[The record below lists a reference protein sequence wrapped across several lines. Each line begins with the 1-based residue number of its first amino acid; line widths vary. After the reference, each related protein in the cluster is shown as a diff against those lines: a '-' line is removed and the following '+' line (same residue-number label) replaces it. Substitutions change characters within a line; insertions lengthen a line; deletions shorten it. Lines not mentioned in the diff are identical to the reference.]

1 VKRLNQIKKNTMKNS
16 NFNRRFTVQI
26 SEQGTTC
33 SVKNVT
39 VERLT
44 EKRDSEYEWIYS
56 IQSDYLDQILDLK
69 VGENIFFQPNRDDS
83 KSKGIITRIS

>member
-1 VKRLNQIKKNTMKNS
+1 MKNS
-16 NFNRRFTVQI
+16 NFNRRFTVQM
-26 SEQGTTC
+26 SVQGTTG

-44 EKRDSEYEWIYS
+44 EERESEYEWIYA
-56 IQSDYLDQILDLK
+56 IQSYHLDDILDLK
-69 VGENIFFQPNRDDS
+69 IGENIFFQPNRDDN